1 MKQFFKF
8 TFASMLGFIIAGVL
22 LIFIGTATFVGA
34 VSGLAEDADGKNIKI
49 EDGTTLHLKLNKQIV
64 ERSNGKDVDFDFGFM
79 QGESKIG
86 VNQIKLAL
94 RAAADDDKIK
104 GIYLDVKAAMGGYA
118 HLKEIR
124 DEILTFRNSGKYVYA
139 YSSIYSQGAYYLA
152 SAADKVF
159 IYPKGGMEWK
169 GLFSELTFFKDALD
183 KVGVEMQVIR
193 GSNNKF
199 KSAVEPFLNSE
210 MSDANREQI
219 TTYLTS
225 IWNNL
230 KTEVAASRKLTT
242 EDLEEY
248 AENYL
253 IKNPQEAVNYGLVD
267 KTMYRDEF
275 LDMLMEKNGNS
286 DELETIKLE
295 KYFKSLN
302 PRKEKKTDSDKPGFK
317 LDKIAVI
324 YANGEIGDGKGD
336 ANSIGYNIADA
347 IKEAREDEK
356 VKAVVLRV
364 NSPGGSALMSDIIW
378 RETQLLTEE
387 KPMVVSMGNYA
398 ASGGYYISAG
408 ANKIFAEPT
417 TITGSI
423 GVFGMLPSFKE
434 LAEEKIGVN
443 FEGVETNKY
452 ARMGLP
458 TDKLTDEEYSI
469 IQEGVDRIY
478 GDFTNIVA
486 QGRNMKQTY
495 VDSIGQG
502 RVWTGEDGLRLGL
515 VDALGSLDNAI
526 DEAADLAG
534 LEDYRTIDLPKMKDP
549 FEEFMSELG
558 IETVSHKILEY
569 QVGKKSAELI
579 KTVQNLQD
587 LEGDARIQ
595 MRLPYSIEIK

>member
-1 MKQFFKF
+1 
-8 TFASMLGFIIAGVL
+8 MLGFIIAGVL

-34 VSGLAEDADGKNIKI
+34 ISGLAEDADGKNIKI
-49 EDGTTLHLKLNKQIV
+49 KDGTTLHLKLDKQIV

-94 RAAADDDKIK
+94 RAAAEDDKIK
-104 GIYLDVKAAMGGYA
+104 GIYLDVQAAMGGYA

-124 DEILTFRNSGKYVYA
+124 DEILKFRNSGKYVYA

-169 GLFSELTFFKDALD
+169 GLFSELTFFKDVLD

-275 LDMLMEKNGNS
+275 LDMLMEKNGNN

-302 PRKEKKTDSDKPGFK
+302 PRKEKKSDSDKPGFK
-317 LDKIAVI
+317 LDKIAVV

-347 IKEAREDEK
+347 LKEAREDEK

-378 RETQLLTEE
+378 RETQLLTAE

-408 ANKIFAEPT
+408 ANKIYAEPT

-458 TDKLTDEEYSI
+458 TDKLTNEEYNI

-486 QGRNMKQTY
+486 QGRNMEQTY

-534 LEDYRTIDLPKMKDP
+534 LEDYRTVDLPKMKDP

-579 KTVQNLQD
+579 KTVQDLQE